1 MKSRTVSSPPLPWW
15 PRAKPYIQ
23 GALWLTLALV
33 PLIIGLTWG
42 TYLND
47 EAYVILRYARN
58 LALGR
63 GLTHGVRTL
72 SRSPLYALALWP
84 SAKLGVPLPLT
95 SLILSALG
103 WSAAALA
110 IYSAGRALRRPVA
123 AILAAVLTAF
133 CPAITTTLGMEIPW
147 AVALAWLALVA
158 AIKGRWKAQACALA
172 LMLLTC
178 FDLLTLA
185 LVLLMVAAQWIARR
199 RFPLLPVLIL
209 TLVVSGCGLLA
220 AWQGIALPCLP
231 RVNFADW
238 EDSIRQLLNESELH
252 GLFVPLCLCGAME
265 LVSTIRKAWGYGV
278 LWGAVAILTGGLAAE
293 VMVITMGLFL
303 TGLGVQWIVQWIAAR
318 NLTRLDRI
326 TLAAGVILLAGLP
339 LGIAQASSLAQRYQA
354 RPVAHHKVEQQ
365 AGDWLRNHSEP
376 TATVFGSERLGYLA
390 DRATFPWHKHG
401 NDRDELALLLKTL
414 SENPPEYL
422 ASSRGMYWDQITRTR
437 RFQETY
443 ALLES
448 FRSPYDVSSPIIIWG
463 RRAEAVSAEKSRPL
477 NVHLPGGVDLI
488 GYVCQPERAQP
499 GDAVRVTLLLRP
511 TRTVTESL
519 RPIVQMSIPQDT
531 GDWQHW
537 WQVNT
542 DGNYGIPMDWWLP
555 GEIITQQFWLTMDK
569 DMPVGAYRLDALVLS
584 ADAKSFLPMY
594 QDSDTTPVD
603 RVLLGYVAI
612 PWTGEAREAAIARA
626 NPVDARFG
634 EHINLLGFEAQ
645 DSAVAGAELEVKLY
659 WGAQLLPEDDYIV
672 FVHLLDDA
680 NQSIASHDGPPME
693 GRYPT
698 RAWFPGDVVPDSHR
712 LLLDPATPAGTY
724 RLLVGLYQ
732 WPSLERLQVWDG
744 DGVEQANRSLFLRQV
759 EVTTPSGQ

>member
-1 MKSRTVSSPPLPWW
+1 MKSRTVPSPPLPSWS
-15 PRAKPYIQ
+15 RAKPYVKV
-23 GALWLTLALV
+23 ALWLTLALV
-33 PLIIGLTWG
+33 PMIIGLTWG

-47 EAYVILRYARN
+47 EAYVTLRYARN

-63 GLTHGVRTL
+63 GPTYGARTL
-72 SRSPLYALALWP
+72 SRSPLYVLALWP
-84 SAKLGVPLPLT
+84 LAKLGAPLA
-95 SLILSALG
+95 SLILSTLG

-110 IYSAGRALRRPVA
+110 IYSTGHVLRRPIA
-123 AILAAVLTAF
+123 AIMAAVLTAF

-147 AVALAWLALVA
+147 AIALAWLTLVA

-172 LMLLTC
+172 LMLLAH

-185 LVLLMVAAQWIARR
+185 LALLMVAAQWIARR

-209 TLVVSGCGLLA
+209 ALVALGCGLLA
-220 AWQGIALPCLP
+220 AWQVIALPCPP
-231 RVNFADW
+231 RVNLAGW
-238 EDSIRQLLNESELH
+238 GDSIQRLLNESEFY
-252 GLFVPLCLCGAME
+252 GLFVPLCLCGTME
-265 LVSTIRKAWGYGV
+265 LVSTTRKAWGHGV
-278 LWGAVAILTGGLAAE
+278 LWGAVAILTSGPAAE
-293 VMVITMGLFL
+293 VMVITMGLLL
-303 TGLGVQWIVQWIAAR
+303 TGLGVQWIIQWIKAR
-318 NLTRLDRI
+318 NLTRLDHI
-326 TLAAGVILLAGLP
+326 TLAAGVMLLAGLP

-354 RPVAHHKVEQQ
+354 RLVAHHAVEQQ
-365 AGDWLRNHSEP
+365 AGDWLRDHSEP

-390 DRATFPWHKHG
+390 DRATFPWHKHEH
-401 NDRDELALLLKTL
+401 DRDELALLLKTL

-422 ASSRGMYWDQITRTR
+422 VSSRGIYWDQITQTR
-437 RFQETY
+437 RFQEIY
-443 ALLES
+443 MILES
-448 FRSPYDVSSPIIIWG
+448 FRSPYDVSSPIAIWG
-463 RRAEAVSAEKSRPL
+463 RRAEAVSVETSRPL
-477 NVHLPGGVDLI
+477 NIHLPGGVDLI
-488 GYVCQPERAQP
+488 GYVCQPERVQP
-499 GDAVRVTLLLRP
+499 GDTVRVVLFLQP
-511 TRTVTESL
+511 TRPVTESL

-584 ADAKSFLPMY
+584 TDAKSFLPMY
-594 QDSDTTPVD
+594 QDGDTAPID

-626 NPVDARFG
+626 KPVDARFG

-645 DSAVAGAELEVKLY
+645 DSAAAGAELEVTLY
-659 WGAQLLPEDDYIV
+659 WGAQLLPRDDYVV
-672 FVHLLDDA
+672 FVHLTDDA
-680 NQSIASHDGPPME
+680 DQPIASHDGPPME

-724 RLLVGLYQ
+724 RLQVGLYQ
-732 WPSLERLQVWDG
+732 WPSLERLPVCDG
-744 DGVEQANRSLFLRQV
+744 DGVEQVDRSLFLGRV
-759 EVTTPSGQ
+759 EVTTPSSH